1 MKISL
6 FLYIFIL
13 FFSFACNKKHQERK
27 YTLLEISAMVREGDP
42 EMKTVLGLGMDAGIS
57 CTTYGPGCLSA
68 RRMMVRRVDMGV
80 IEFQTPEQA
89 RVVAK
94 KIDQYFAG
102 NWVFDDVV
110 GEPVLEE
117 FMAKH
122 LKAHRPALE
131 KEDD

>member
-1 MKISL
+1 MKTL
-6 FLYIFIL
+6 PLLLCLIFI
-13 FFSFACNKKHQERK
+13 FSFSCTKNVERNFN
-27 YTLLEISAMVREGDP
+27 LLEISDMVRKGDP
-42 EMKTVLGLGMDAGIS
+42 DMKTVLGKDMDAGIS

-80 IEFQTPEQA
+80 VEFQNPNQA

-94 KIDQYFAG
+94 KIDQYYLG

-117 FMAKH
+117 FMAEY

-131 KEDD
+131 KE